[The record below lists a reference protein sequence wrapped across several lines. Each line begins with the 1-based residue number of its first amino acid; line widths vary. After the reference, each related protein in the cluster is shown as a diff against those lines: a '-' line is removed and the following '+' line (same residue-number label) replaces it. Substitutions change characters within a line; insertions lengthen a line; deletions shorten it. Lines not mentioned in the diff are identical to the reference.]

1 MNATFYNSKTQP
13 RSKFAIIPLVL
24 APAFLASLL
33 FLITGC
39 QTSSSSPPVYADIL
53 PVPPGPGAANYSTNL
68 LEPGDTVSITF
79 QYSTNF
85 DATQKIALDGTLN
98 LESVG
103 PVKAAGK
110 TPLQLQNELARK
122 YQPQIKDDVVTVKL
136 VSAVSAVYVSGA
148 VFRPGKI
155 TMERPMTVLEGIME
169 AGGFDPNRAKLSDVT
184 VLRID
189 NGKQHVYHVNLK
201 QILHGDNEFPFYL
214 RPFDVVYVPTKT
226 FNF

>member
-1 MNATFYNSKTQP
+1 MNAIYFKFQP
-13 RSKFAIIPLVL
+13 GTKLTI
-24 APAFLASLL
+24 ASLL
-33 FLITGC
+33 LALPFMALLLLLTGGC
-39 QTSSSSPPVYADIL
+39 QTSSPPVYADGL
-53 PVPPGPGAANYSTNL
+53 PVPSGPGAANYSTNL
-68 LEPGDTVSITF
+68 LEQGDTVSITF

-85 DATQKIALDGTLN
+85 NATQKIGLDGTLN

-103 PVKAAGK
+103 PVKAAGR
-110 TPLQLQNELARK
+110 TPQQLENELARLYK
-122 YQPQIKDDVVTVKL
+122 PQIRDDVVTVKL
-136 VSAVSAVYVSGA
+136 VSAVSAFYVSGA

-155 TMERPMTVLEGIME
+155 TLERPMTILEGIME

-189 NGKQHVYHVNLK
+189 NGRQHVYHVNLK
-201 QILHGDNEFPFYL
+201 QILRGEEESPFYL

>member
-1 MNATFYNSKTQP
+1 MNATYYKLQP
-13 RSKFAIIPLVL
+13 AAKITIG
-24 APAFLASLL
+24 SLL
-33 FLITGC
+33 LTLPFMALLLLLTGGC
-39 QTSSSSPPVYADIL
+39 QTSPPPMYAEGM

-68 LEPGDTVSITF
+68 LEQGDTVSITF

-85 DATQKIALDGTLN
+85 NAIQKISLDGALN
-98 LESVG
+98 LESIG

-110 TPLQLQNELARK
+110 TPQQLQDELAQLYK
-122 YQPQIKDDVVTVKL
+122 PQIKDDVVTVKL
-136 VSAVSAVYVSGA
+136 VSAVSAFYVSGA

-155 TMERPMTVLEGIME
+155 TLERPMTIMEGIME
-169 AGGFDPNRAKLSDVT
+169 AGGFDPNRAKLSDIT

-189 NGKQHVYHVNLK
+189 NGRQHVYHVNIRRTLR
-201 QILHGDNEFPFYL
+201 GEDESPFYL

>member
-1 MNATFYNSKTQP
+1 MNSISYKLAARFRP
-13 RSKFAIIPLVL
+13 KFPVII
-24 APAFLASLL
+24 SLL
-33 FLITGC
+33 LSLALSTLALLFAGGC
-39 QTSSSSPPVYADIL
+39 QTAPAPVYPDTL
-53 PVPPGPGAANYSTNL
+53 PVPPGPGAASYSTNV
-68 LEPGDTVSITF
+68 LEQGDTVSITF

-85 DATQKIALDGTLN
+85 DTVQKIGLDGDLN

-103 PVKAAGK
+103 QVKAAGK
-110 TPLQLQNELARK
+110 TPIELETELARL
-122 YQPQIKDDVVTVKL
+122 YRPQIKDDVVTVKL

-155 TMERPMTVLEGIME
+155 SMERPMTVLEGIME
-169 AGGFDPNRAKLSDVT
+169 AGGFDPNRANLSDVT

-189 NGKQHVYHVNLK
+189 AGKQRTYHVDMK
-201 QILHGDNEFPFYL
+201 KILRGQTESPFYL